1 MINSVSFLGNITY
14 NINRQTSFG
23 NKTKPME
30 NDCFVRSSKSQAP
43 SQNDFIQ
50 WAEKTN
56 FFPQKLS
63 EVMQDEENILGK
75 GFSNT
80 VYKIPGNEEY
90 VLRVSN
96 SSDTNFFSDLS
107 DYSLE
112 DAEDK
117 NLKGNYGQ
125 CVAKIKSSDFRKP
138 EIFIL
143 KKQKGITNGN
153 PPSSVIYF
161 ENGTLRPGELPYEAR
176 ERKEHYAKCLQILAD
191 MPQESYDELVH
202 NLSELGEAGYRFD
215 YYNPNNFLLDEE
227 GGKINIIDLEK
238 TQKGS
243 KNDLGNALWALSNIS
258 YLTTFMSKHDNSP
271 MPEEESNKAF
281 ENTMTVIDKYT
292 KAMKNNGEKYSPDG
306 YEFFQLMNSLPMSFY
321 LRSMNIEEKRQK
333 MVDMGVMD

>member
-1 MINSVSFLGNITY
+1 MINAVSFLGNITY

-30 NDCFVRSSKSQAP
+30 NDCFIRTTGAQNS

-50 WAEKTN
+50 WAEATN

-63 EVMQDEENILGK
+63 EVMKNEDNILGK

-90 VLRVSN
+90 VLRVLN
-96 SSDTNFFSDLS
+96 SSDLNFDDLS

-112 DAEDK
+112 DTEDK
-117 NLKGNYGQ
+117 NLDGNYGQ
-125 CVAKIKSSDFRKP
+125 CVAKIKSSDYRKP
-138 EIFIL
+138 EISVL

-153 PPSSVIYF
+153 PPSSVIFF

-191 MPQESYDELVH
+191 MPQESYDGLVH
-202 NLSELGEAGYRFD
+202 NLSYLGEAGYRFD

-292 KAMKNNGEKYSPDG
+292 KAMKNNGEKYSPNG

-333 MVDMGVMD
+333 LVDMGVMD